1 MWYTRTTC
9 PLHMKWE
16 LDPEAQLP
24 GTAILSEFALKGY
37 SGVNLI
43 HKTAPAPERSSFPTV
58 NLCSFRNL
66 RKDRNNNTL
75 QSMPPARNRHQ
86 KSTHSTVQMGSQHS
100 SRHQTSA
107 SFAGSLL
114 TRQHNSPLSCSSLV
128 IVGNPCKLITEC
140 SRVPQL
146 KDENVWILL
155 HGNAIKVHGC
165 LPVYNNYWEKK
176 NRIKHFLRHLVID

>member
-66 RKDRNNNTL
+66 RKDRAITIHCSLCL
-75 QSMPPARNRHQ
+75 QQETAIKNPLIVRYKWGP
-86 KSTHSTVQMGSQHS
+86 STVQGIKHLLALPDLYWQDNTTRHSPAAAWSLWGIPASWLPSAVEFRS
-100 SRHQTSA
+100 SRMKMYEYYSMEMQSKFMGVYQFITIIERKR
-107 SFAGSLL
+107 
-114 TRQHNSPLSCSSLV
+114 TELSISY
-128 IVGNPCKLITEC
+128 GT
-140 SRVPQL
+140 
-146 KDENVWILL
+146 W
-155 HGNAIKVHGC
+155 
-165 LPVYNNYWEKK
+165 
-176 NRIKHFLRHLVID
+176 